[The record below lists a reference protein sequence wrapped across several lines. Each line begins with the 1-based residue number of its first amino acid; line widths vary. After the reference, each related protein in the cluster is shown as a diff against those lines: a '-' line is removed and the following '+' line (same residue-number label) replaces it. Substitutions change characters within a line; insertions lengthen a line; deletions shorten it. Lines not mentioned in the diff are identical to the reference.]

1 MYYKIIARLN
11 DNKYKM
17 EDIKGN
23 EEYMD
28 KDTVIGLLVSGKI
41 INDSIVNVYGYDYI
55 RDISGVKGET

>member
-1 MYYKIIARLN
+1 MYYKIIDRLN

-41 INDSIVNVYGYDYI
+41 LNDSIVNVYGYEYI
-55 RDISGVKGET
+55 RDISGIKEL